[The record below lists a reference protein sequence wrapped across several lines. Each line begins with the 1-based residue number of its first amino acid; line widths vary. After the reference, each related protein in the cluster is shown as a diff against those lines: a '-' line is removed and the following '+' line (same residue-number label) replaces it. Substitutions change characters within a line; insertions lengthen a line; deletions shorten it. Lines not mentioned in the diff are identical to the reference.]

1 MEKLTINVGELA
13 RQLGIGRNQAY
24 SLCKT
29 PGFPAIQ
36 IGKRIIVPVEPL
48 QEWLRE
54 KGMEQKT
61 IDGV

>member
-13 RQLGIGRNQAY
+13 RQLGIGRNAAY
-24 SLCKT
+24 ALCHSQ
-29 PGFPAIQ
+29 GFPAIY
-36 IGKRIIVPVEPL
+36 IGKRVVIPVEPL
-48 QEWLRE
+48 REWLRE

>member
-1 MEKLTINVGELA
+1 MEKLTFTVGELA
-13 RQLGIGRNQAY
+13 RMLNIGRNQAY
-24 SLCKT
+24 ALCHMQ
-29 PGFPAIQ
+29 GFPAIQ

-48 QEWLRE
+48 REWLRE